1 MAVTDTIMNTAYVT
15 LATNDTY
22 CVGALVVASSLRL
35 AHTSSSIV
43 CMITPEVSQP
53 MREILEKTFNQIYL
67 VDVLDSHDS
76 DNLALLDRPE
86 LGVTFTKLHCW
97 RLEQYKKCVFLDSD
111 TLVLANCDELFERE
125 ELSAAPD
132 PGWPDCF
139 NSGVFVYTPNKDTYK
154 KLMNFAVKEGSFDGG
169 DQGLLNLYFSDW
181 AHADISKHLPFLYN
195 VVSQAF
201 YSYLP
206 AFKRF
211 GDKTKICH
219 FIGPVK
225 PWHHRFSE
233 TTGRAIE
240 QSQTGF
246 SSEFLQR
253 WWEIFTTY
261 VYPLISQSH
270 MKAENAKEPQDGS
283 TGYLCSNSKTLQP
296 NYNGNTS
303 KLSIDQ
309 SEERHPIMPSNTAC
323 GREPFSK
330 ESTVCLPACNGEL
343 LKVVIPRVVPTFI
356 KNSVLC
362 VDQISAQ
369 LKSTNHDAS
378 YPPSVVVAKVSGS
391 QSPAASSSI
400 ADRLEVEPSDPVA
413 GEEPSDMG
421 ALYELWSKYRM
432 PYNTKSCSF
441 ESIRAHINQQLGES
455 RPSQGFGDTPPPS
468 PSTYGE
474 ESLMP
479 QLAGLTLTPT
489 DNSAVPLHTPAAGRQ
504 EDWERGVIDYRGVD
518 SFEQIRRHI
527 DMKLAEESPQKT
539 KTKSLFS
546 TTSGTPDLA
555 SKFMVSEGAEARPKV
570 SQSADTRPKESLSA
584 DTRPKVAQDADTR
597 PKVLPSSKPIK
608 SVLKKT

>member
-270 MKAENAKEPQDGS
+270 MPETPSLNETRPQ
-283 TGYLCSNSKTLQP
+283 
-296 NYNGNTS
+296 
-303 KLSIDQ
+303 
-309 SEERHPIMPSNTAC
+309 
-323 GREPFSK
+323 
-330 ESTVCLPACNGEL
+330 
-343 LKVVIPRVVPTFI
+343 TF
-356 KNSVLC
+356 
-362 VDQISAQ
+362 Q
-369 LKSTNHDAS
+369 L
-378 YPPSVVVAKVSGS
+378 
-391 QSPAASSSI
+391 
-400 ADRLEVEPSDPVA
+400 
-413 GEEPSDMG
+413 
-421 ALYELWSKYRM
+421 
-432 PYNTKSCSF
+432 
-441 ESIRAHINQQLGES
+441 
-455 RPSQGFGDTPPPS
+455 
-468 PSTYGE
+468 